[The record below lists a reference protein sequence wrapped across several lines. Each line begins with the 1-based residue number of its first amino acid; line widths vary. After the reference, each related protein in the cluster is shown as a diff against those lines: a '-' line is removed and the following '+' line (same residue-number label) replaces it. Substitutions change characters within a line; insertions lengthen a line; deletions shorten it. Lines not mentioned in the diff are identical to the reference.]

1 MKHLRKIATLI
12 IAVIMVAA
20 IAVGIGVIY
29 AVRNVNVTFLSYADD
44 NAETKILTVKE
55 SVLSNCR
62 GRLISSISEEDVSSV
77 LADDCFLESFEK
89 VLPCTINITVQQRRE
104 VFTVFDGETYSTY
117 DDIGKFMRTA
127 EKNENSY
134 DGAPNLIITGTDG
147 DNDIKTVA
155 AVCAIFK
162 SEENFGSL
170 RAAVKQVE
178 LYKSQTTITTDS
190 DRLTFRL
197 WSGLSIE
204 IRDFTQHTAE
214 KIKKAFKLFDR
225 LEPEQTLRGC
235 IYCLADVNAE
245 ATYNPNA

>member
-1 MKHLRKIATLI
+1 M
-12 IAVIMVAA
+12 
-20 IAVGIGVIY
+20 
-29 AVRNVNVTFLSYADD
+29 SYADD

-77 LADDCFLESFEK
+77 LADAVFWKASKRFCLARLI
-89 VLPCTINITVQQRRE
+89 LP
-104 VFTVFDGETYSTY
+104 FSKD
-117 DDIGKFMRTA
+117 GKFSLSLTGKLIRLTTTLA
-127 EKNENSY
+127 SLCARPKKNENSY

-178 LYKSQTTITTDS
+178 LYNLKLQS
-190 DRLTFRL
+190 RP
-197 WSGLSIE
+197 
-204 IRDFTQHTAE
+204 TA
-214 KIKKAFKLFDR
+214 
-225 LEPEQTLRGC
+225 TG
-235 IYCLADVNAE
+235 
-245 ATYNPNA
+245 

>member
-117 DDIGKFMRTA
+117 DDVGKFMRTA

-134 DGAPNLIITGTDG
+134 DARLI
-147 DNDIKTVA
+147 
-155 AVCAIFK
+155 
-162 SEENFGSL
+162 L
-170 RAAVKQVE
+170 
-178 LYKSQTTITTDS
+178 
-190 DRLTFRL
+190 
-197 WSGLSIE
+197 
-204 IRDFTQHTAE
+204 
-214 KIKKAFKLFDR
+214 
-225 LEPEQTLRGC
+225 
-235 IYCLADVNAE
+235 
-245 ATYNPNA
+245 